1 MTNLSKNHNHP
12 KRGDTIKVEPIRT
25 LQAIS
30 KIKTLLLKQPGNY
43 CLFVLGINTAFRA
56 SELLSIRVGHVAP
69 LLPGDIFE
77 IKQQKTKHYRSV
89 TFNQA
94 AYDAV
99 QLWLKARETEALKKK
114 DLTLQASNS
123 I

>member
-1 MTNLSKNHNHP
+1 MTNISINYNHP
-12 KRGDTIKVEPIRT
+12 KLGDTIKVEPIRT

-30 KIKTLLLKQPGNY
+30 KIKTLLLKQPRNY

-56 SELLSIRVGHVAP
+56 SEILSIRVGHVAH
-69 LLPGDIFE
+69 LLPGDILE
-77 IKQQKTKHYRSV
+77 IKQQKTKQYRSV

-99 QLWLKARETEALKKK
+99 QIWLKARESEA
-114 DLTLQASNS
+114 
-123 I
+123 